1 MDFFARIVLGAFV
14 GWLTG
19 KAADGERARRGSSPG
34 NIQLLDVIYGIIG
47 ALVGHSLFFWIIIGR
62 SSFGNY
68 ATAALGAMAL
78 VGAARLVGAR
88 LHRAR
93 RTSD

>member
-19 KAADGERARRGSSPG
+19 KAADGERARTGSSPG
-34 NIQLLDVIYGIIG
+34 NVQLLDIIYGIIG

-78 VGAARLVGAR
+78 VGAGRLVGAR

-93 RTSD
+93 RTAH

>member
-1 MDFFARIVLGAFV
+1 MDFFARVVLGAFA

-19 KAADGERARRGSSPG
+19 KAADGERARIGSSPG
-34 NIQLLDVIYGIIG
+34 NIQLLDIIYGVIG
-47 ALVGHSLFFWIIIGR
+47 ALIGHSLFFWIIIGG
-62 SSFGNY
+62 SSFGHY
-68 ATAALGAMAL
+68 ATAVLGAMAL

-93 RTSD
+93 RTAD

>member
-1 MDFFARIVLGAFV
+1 MNLLARILLGAIA

-19 KAADGERARRGSSPG
+19 KAADGERTRRGSSPG
-34 NIQLLDVIYGIIG
+34 NIQLLDIICGIIG
-47 ALVGHSLFFWIIIGR
+47 ALVGHWLYFWIIIGR

-78 VGAARLVGAR
+78 VGAIRLVGAR

-93 RTSD
+93 RAAH

>member
-1 MDFFARIVLGAFV
+1 MDFFGRIVLGAFV

-19 KAADGERARRGSSPG
+19 KAADGERTRRGSSPG
-34 NIQLLDVIYGIIG
+34 NIQLLDIICGIIG
-47 ALVGHSLFFWIIIGR
+47 ALVGHWLFFWIIIGR

-78 VGAARLVGAR
+78 VGATRLVGAR
-88 LHRAR
+88 LHRGR
-93 RTSD
+93 RAAD

>member
-19 KAADGERARRGSSPG
+19 KAADGERARTGSSPG
-34 NIQLLDVIYGIIG
+34 NIQLLDAIYGVIG

-78 VGAARLVGAR
+78 VAAARVVGAR
-88 LHRAR
+88 VHRAR
-93 RTSD
+93 HNSH

>member
-1 MDFFARIVLGAFV
+1 MDSFARMVLGALV

-19 KAADGERARRGSSPG
+19 KAADGERARIGSSPG
-34 NIQLLDVIYGIIG
+34 NIQLLDVIYGVIG

-68 ATAALGAMAL
+68 ATGALGAMAL
-78 VGAARLVGAR
+78 VGAGRLVGAR

-93 RTSD
+93 RTAH

>member
-1 MDFFARIVLGAFV
+1 MDLFARIVLGALV

-19 KAADGERARRGSSPG
+19 KAADGERARTGSSPG
-34 NIQLLDVIYGIIG
+34 NIQLLDIIYGIIG

-62 SSFGNY
+62 SSFGHY

-93 RTSD
+93 RTAH